1 MVDSGSGGGSGG
13 GESMKERRRSDGVR
27 TEVGLDL
34 PPATSFLFN
43 TLSLSL
49 ATLYKPRFL
58 LRTYLC
64 ISNHGRC
71 QTFLLVSTV
80 RRGWS

>member
-43 TLSLSL
+43 TLSLSR
-49 ATLYKPRFL
+49 Y
-58 LRTYLC
+58 
-64 ISNHGRC
+64 SV
-71 QTFLLVSTV
+71 QTTILTPDIPVYI
-80 RRGWS
+80 